1 MSLALQNAK
10 KLLYA
15 VWAPNGHDLLVTTS
29 SNVNS
34 IIDVRKEA
42 VIKALP
48 NDIEVCLQMS
58 TPIFFL
64 SVIIYFSAARFSD
77 PPPS

>member
-1 MSLALQNAK
+1 MSLALPNAK

-29 SNVNS
+29 SNVNT

-48 NDIEVCLQMS
+48 DDIEVCFHPTSSLIPS
-58 TPIFFL
+58 LPKTVL
-64 SVIIYFSAARFSD
+64 SV
-77 PPPS
+77 

>member
-48 NDIEVCLQMS
+48 NDIEVCLHFS
-58 TPIFFL
+58 TPVFFIL
-64 SVIIYFSAARFSD
+64 NHLLFSCHNL
-77 PPPS
+77 

>member
-1 MSLALQNAK
+1 MSLALPNAK

-29 SNVNS
+29 SNVNT

-48 NDIEVCLQMS
+48 NDIEVCLHFDIPS
-58 TPIFFL
+58 SL
-64 SVIIYFSAARFSD
+64 IIILPKRL
-77 PPPS
+77 